1 MIESAFIHS
10 TALLFGDVRCATGS
24 SIWPNAVLRS
34 EHEYISIGE
43 NTNIQDFAMIHVGHN
58 TATIIGANC
67 SITHHCTIHGCII
80 EDNCLIG
87 INATI
92 MDGAVIGKNS
102 IVGPHS
108 LVREG
113 QIIPPN
119 SIVVGAP
126 ATVVK
131 TRNNYVANKM
141 NAWMYLVNAQGYAK
155 GDHRVWA
162 SDWFKSEA
170 KARALAF
177 AQEEGAQE

>member
-1 MIESAFIHS
+1 
-10 TALLFGDVRCATGS
+10 
-24 SIWPNAVLRS
+24 VLRS

-43 NTNIQDFAMIHVGHN
+43 NTNIQDFAMIHVGYN
-58 TATIIGANC
+58 TPTIIGANC
-67 SITHHCTIHGCII
+67 SITHHCTIHGCVI

-92 MDGAVIGKNS
+92 MDGAVIGRNS

-126 ATVVK
+126 AAVVK

-141 NAWMYLVNAQGYAK
+141 NAWMYLVNAEGYAK
-155 GDHRVWA
+155 GEHRIWA
-162 SDWFKSEA
+162 SEWFKAEAQLKA
-170 KARALAF
+170 KAFALEPEAI
-177 AQEEGAQE
+177 E